1 MDICLVA
8 VGVRSAYLIDALA
21 PPDPVSV
28 FSSLLKSL
36 RLKSKVFGDTF
47 LLTVPE
53 HMQIF
58 FVQRT
63 ALLEHTLLNFPSF
76 VRLDKDLTVTSR
88 EPDSLRNILLDW
100 SYEILWS
107 GGLSYPLPDSLT
119 QELLVPLAGILLD
132 YPVAYVPISAQQNI
146 FLPGEPLD
154 VYEVA
159 FNSPSADSS
168 LSLGASEFVFIK
180 FSCPRRVADKD
191 STLSPACLLML
202 LEHKFGPR
210 LENIGA
216 SVSVRH
222 YTETL
227 DRVAL

>member
-76 VRLDKDLTVTSR
+76 VRLDKDLTV
-88 EPDSLRNILLDW
+88 
-100 SYEILWS
+100 
-107 GGLSYPLPDSLT
+107 
-119 QELLVPLAGILLD
+119 ELLVPLAGILLD